1 MAKVRANKVLFVT
14 LGLMALFMATATWWI
29 NRQEIN
35 DYHYR
40 RLVQYQQQYP
50 DLNMIEEAMG
60 DGIVT
65 ISEFN
70 DIRAKV
76 LDLVDERDDGGKHKG
91 LLNDLLNPRRV
102 EK

>member
-1 MAKVRANKVLFVT
+1 MAKVKANKVLFVT

-50 DLNMIEEAMG
+50 DLKIIEDAMS

-70 DIRAKV
+70 DIRSKV
-76 LDLVDERDDGGKHKG
+76 LDLGDERNDDGKHKG
-91 LLNDLLNPRRV
+91 LLNDLLNPGGAV
-102 EK
+102 K